1 MLPTTPLPEPETGTP
16 EAEVPGVTV
25 QYGTLVSR
33 SGTEG
38 RQGVWEGHW
47 AMETPYTACFM
58 GSTRGGCPDEGAV
71 MGAAISPEKG
81 GPFPS
86 DIGIGLRSSTSV
98 GAEACFLLGPPAPT
112 TAGAGATSKLRRPKT
127 NILQFRIF
135 IKTNI

>member
-58 GSTRGGCPDEGAV
+58 GSTRGGAQMKVQSGVLPSARKRGV
-71 MGAAISPEKG
+71 LSP
-81 GPFPS
+81 
-86 DIGIGLRSSTSV
+86 
-98 GAEACFLLGPPAPT
+98 PT
-112 TAGAGATSKLRRPKT
+112 
-127 NILQFRIF
+127 
-135 IKTNI
+135 

>member
-1 MLPTTPLPEPETGTP
+1 MG
-16 EAEVPGVTV
+16 
-25 QYGTLVSR
+25 R
-33 SGTEG
+33 SLGDGDPVHSLLHGKHE
-38 RQGVWEGHW
+38 
-47 AMETPYTACFM
+47 
-58 GSTRGGCPDEGAV
+58 GGCPDEGAV
-71 MGAAISPEKG
+71 RGAAISPEKG

-127 NILQFRIF
+127 NFLQFRIF